1 MFSKF
6 ILVSLCSFGLLFS
19 TATASELERRS
30 IPQGLYHSCYGGGLS
45 EVCRGA
51 IEEAW
56 ANGKSRIVTS
66 EHQFWTSS
74 DGKCKVTFWS
84 DGGYIPMQNVDQFK
98 AAVLQVN
105 DLCQQSGL
113 TSVVSPYAY
122 VPGYKNV
129 FVGRLSGNYM
139 VVMLD
144 AYPGHPR

>member
-1 MFSKF
+1 MFSRF
-6 ILVSLCSFGLLFS
+6 ILVSLCLFGVFSS

-30 IPQGLYHSCYGGGLS
+30 IPQGLYHSCLGGGLS

-74 DGKCKVTFWS
+74 DGKCKVTFWNNE
-84 DGGYIPMQNVDQFK
+84 GYVQMHHVDQFK

-105 DLCQQSGL
+105 DFCQRSGL
-113 TSVVSPYAY
+113 MSVVPPNAY

-129 FVGRLSGNYM
+129 FVGKLSGNYM

-144 AYPGHPR
+144 AYPR